1 MAKSSRRTRSRSRN
15 QSRSQQRTQ
24 QRTQQ
29 RNPQRKSK
37 GKTRKV
43 NKFMQAKEKARKTR
57 NSRVTTS
64 CGIFSYH
71 KVKEQTPNTG
81 ESHILVAF
89 GWSDFDEH
97 WKKSS

>member
-1 MAKSSRRTRSRSRN
+1 MAKSRSRTRSRSRN

-43 NKFMQAKEKARKTR
+43 NRFMQAKEKARKAKQSEFNYNGNTYVR
-57 NSRVTTS
+57 GETSTGMVIYSR
-64 CGIFSYH
+64 
-71 KVKEQTPNTG
+71 K
-81 ESHILVAF
+81 
-89 GWSDFDEH
+89 
-97 WKKSS
+97 